1 VLSVVWTTEQ
11 GHNPKHL
18 RGGCQ
23 GFTSTT
29 QDLRS
34 APTNPLPATKN
45 RTGGGPYCRLPT
57 RIISIQLNAGVIF
70 VLHLVVWCSCQEG
83 RGRRGRLPPTKFSH
97 PTLKVQLR
105 FQEYRHVPFQLNM
118 DNFIIG
124 LKSIRS
130 VIYSLYDRRSPRP
143 GHAACFVRM
152 KTG

>member
-1 VLSVVWTTEQ
+1 VLSVVWTSVQ
-11 GHNPKHL
+11 AHNPKHL

-23 GFTSTT
+23 GFPSKT
-29 QDLRS
+29 QDLRPAGLRQIPS
-34 APTNPLPATKN
+34 PL
-45 RTGGGPYCRLPT
+45 
-57 RIISIQLNAGVIF
+57 QLNAGVIF